1 MADPKK
7 PTPPAAPKPPAD
19 DITPVVTDVI
29 PVAAGPTVADL
40 ERQIA
45 DLKASHAAEV
55 GRLKAA
61 AGPPV
66 FLAGKNYLVSIPD
79 GPAWVVAV
87 GPSEHPYECYKRAT
101 GVTGS
106 QHSPTIHETDLPVG
120 RAA

>member
-19 DITPVVTDVI
+19 DITPVVTDVA
-29 PVAAGPTVADL
+29 PAAAGPTVADL

-55 GRLKAA
+55 DRLKAA
-61 AGPPV
+61 SGPPV
-66 FLAGKNYLVSIPD
+66 FLAGKNYLVTIPD